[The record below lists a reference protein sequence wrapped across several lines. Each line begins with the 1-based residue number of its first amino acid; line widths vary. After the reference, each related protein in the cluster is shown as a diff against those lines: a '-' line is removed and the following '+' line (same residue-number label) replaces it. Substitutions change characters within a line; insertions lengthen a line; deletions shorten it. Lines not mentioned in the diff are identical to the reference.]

1 MIKQYP
7 SRIFSIIRVLVIIM
21 KQAWILATC
30 LLAALATVQANKE
43 SKRDPSTLLV
53 LDKICIEINLLFPF
67 RI

>member
-1 MIKQYP
+1 
-7 SRIFSIIRVLVIIM
+7 M

-53 LDKICIEINLLFPF
+53 LDKICIEMLEKLLPES
-67 RI
+67 